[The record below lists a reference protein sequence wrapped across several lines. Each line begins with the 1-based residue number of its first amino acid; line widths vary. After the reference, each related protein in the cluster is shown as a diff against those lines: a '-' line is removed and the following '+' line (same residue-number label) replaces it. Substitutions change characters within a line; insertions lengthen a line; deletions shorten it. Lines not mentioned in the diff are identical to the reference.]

1 MVRNKEELLAA
12 IRTRIGDDTSDEA
25 LALVEDIN
33 DSFDDLSN
41 RVNEAGD
48 WKAKYE
54 ENDKQWRDKYRER
67 FFAPTDEDDPLTK
80 EMQQEEPDK
89 PKVLRYEDLFKS
101 E

>member
-12 IRTRIGDDTSDEA
+12 IKTRIGDDTSDEA

-33 DSFDDLSN
+33 DSFDDLNN
-41 RVNEAGD
+41 RVTEAGD

-80 EMQQEEPDK
+80 ELDKEEPDK
-89 PKVLRYEDLFKS
+89 PKALRYEDLFKS

>member
-12 IRTRIGDDTSDEA
+12 IKTRIGDDTSDEA

-80 EMQQEEPDK
+80 ELEKEEPDK
-89 PKVLRYEDLFKS
+89 PKALRYEDLFNN

>member
-12 IRTRIGDDTSDEA
+12 IKTRIGDDTSDEA

-33 DSFDDLSN
+33 DSFDDLNN
-41 RVNEAGD
+41 RVTEAGD

-67 FFAPTDEDDPLTK
+67 FFAPSDEDDPLAK
-80 EMQQEEPDK
+80 ELEKEEPDK
-89 PKVLRYEDLFKS
+89 PKALRYEDLFKS

>member
-12 IRTRIGDDTSDEA
+12 IKTRIGDDTSDEA

-41 RVNEAGD
+41 RVTEAGD

-80 EMQQEEPDK
+80 ELDKEEPDK
-89 PKVLRYEDLFKS
+89 PKALRYEDLFKN